1 MAIKSLLCRNFASKI
16 INRWFCC
23 AERGAHFELESGQI
37 FVGGK
42 AWGMKM

>member
-16 INRWFCC
+16 INRWLCC
-23 AERGAHFELESGQI
+23 EEGSTYFDVESRQV

-42 AWGMKM
+42 VWGMKM

>member
-16 INRWFCC
+16 ISRWLCC
-23 AERGAHFELESGQI
+23 AERGALFEVESKQV